1 MRCYDDRDSSEYQ
14 CTLIPSNMRE
24 LDLPLAPATRDK
36 QDWLAWSRLLVPRL
50 ELTHEN
56 ELRVGEPPRQANGLP
71 HGFTLGESVQ
81 KNNGTVSHEASGGGK
96 DEEATAASKRT
107 SPRAGKDKR
116 SSDMGKSRCGTSSQK
131 LPPADP
137 RHVTLFFKSL

>member
-14 CTLIPSNMRE
+14 CTLIPSKMRE

-56 ELRVGEPPRQANGLP
+56 ELRVGDPPRQANGLP

-81 KNNGTVSHEASGGGK
+81 QNNGTVSHEAGEKVK
-96 DEEATAASKRT
+96 DEEATVSKHT
-107 SPRAGKDKR
+107 SPRAGKSKR
-116 SSDMGKSRCGTSSQK
+116 SSDTGKSQCGTSFQK